1 MPSFL
6 STHPNPGDRIQRI
19 RELTGRSID
28 RRPMLADSRYL
39 NAIENLV
46 VGEDPRQGFVEGN
59 VFYHPDLRF
68 RFPVPRGF
76 KLINQ
81 PAQVVMV
88 EGQNRAIVGFTSTGE
103 KSSEAAAAKFL
114 NQPGLRI
121 IERGATR
128 SGGLPASIAVADAQM
143 QNGQVVRVMVYF
155 VEYRGSVYQF
165 VGYAPQQ
172 TFETFRSA
180 LLQSMQGFAELQD
193 PRILNRQ
200 PVRLTLQPVTR
211 AASFRDLDSPELACA
226 IHAGRSRDLKRRR
239 VESGNRPWKN
249 PQNTGL
255 ALMVRSRALPGRFRD
270 TNAESIGLAER
281 PLAAVDFRHDQ

>member
-28 RRPMLADSRYL
+28 RRPMPADSRYL

-46 VGEDPRQGFVEGN
+46 VGEDPRHGFVEGN

-88 EGQNRAIVGFTSTGE
+88 EGQNRAIVGFSSTGE

-128 SGGLPASIAVADAQM
+128 SGGLPAWSPLSTSAGTVAGMLVWIPSNPA
-143 QNGQVVRVMVYF
+143 G
-155 VEYRGSVYQF
+155 
-165 VGYAPQQ
+165 
-172 TFETFRSA
+172 
-180 LLQSMQGFAELQD
+180 
-193 PRILNRQ
+193 
-200 PVRLTLQPVTR
+200 
-211 AASFRDLDSPELACA
+211 ACKP
-226 IHAGRSRDLKRRR
+226 I
-239 VESGNRPWKN
+239 
-249 PQNTGL
+249 
-255 ALMVRSRALPGRFRD
+255 
-270 TNAESIGLAER
+270 
-281 PLAAVDFRHDQ
+281 